1 MNKEIFYNEKGEIV
15 DYSIYESN
23 EIKIVK
29 QFIKKKDCVLE
40 LGARYG
46 GVSCAINNI
55 LTEDYK
61 EKQYSVEPDERVWEA
76 LEKNK
81 NNHNCKFNIIKGTI
95 SKDKMKIIKNSRKF
109 NDNNDWATYTEI
121 DKSSNIQNYDLP
133 SCRFNV
139 LVADCEGFL
148 ETFYNENKELFDEL
162 RLIIVEKDRP
172 EYCNY
177 EYLENE
183 FLSMGFQKVYSL
195 RDFQVVY
202 QRVITKRLPKIF
214 YINLDERK
222 DRRDHMEK
230 ILEGYDYERIPAI
243 KHEDGY
249 IGCAL
254 SHKFCVQLAIGYK
267 YDSVI
272 ILEDDFMF
280 YNDNNFDNIK
290 LPQQA
295 EDYDIFLLC
304 NRIKEHDKIDNNF
317 VKVKECSWTS
327 GHILKKTIYND
338 LIDNLEQGIKDRELN
353 GKKHKNNLDVYWNKL
368 WEKYKC
374 ITHNYLFATQKDGY
388 SDIINE
394 KINRRL
400 DQSYESKFS

>member
-1 MNKEIFYNEKGEIV
+1 MTELCKLAEKYYVDKCPKYNHYYTPEYHKILKDKKYSSMLEIGIGYPELMCKWTNENYKSGASLFMWR
-15 DYSIYESN
+15 DYFKDCIIHGADIKQFNITEN
-23 EIKIVK
+23 NIKIHQCDQSK
-29 QFIKKKDCVLE
+29 TDSLE
-40 LGARYG
+40 NMM
-46 GVSCAINNI
+46 NNI
-55 LTEDYK
+55 GTVDFIIDDGSHILEHQILTFKTLNKYCNDIYIIEDIK
-61 EKQYSVEPDERVWEA
+61 PENLQTICG
-76 LEKNK
+76 LTNK
-81 NNHNCKFNIIKGTI
+81 NWICRSYKHGKDHQGFVAFIRCRNI
-95 SKDKMKIIKNSRKF
+95 
-109 NDNNDWATYTEI
+109 
-121 DKSSNIQNYDLP
+121 
-133 SCRFNV
+133 
-139 LVADCEGFL
+139 
-148 ETFYNENKELFDEL
+148 
-162 RLIIVEKDRP
+162 
-172 EYCNY
+172 
-177 EYLENE
+177 
-183 FLSMGFQKVYSL
+183 
-195 RDFQVVY
+195 
-202 QRVITKRLPKIF
+202 PKIF

-327 GHILKKTIYND
+327 GHILKKSIYND

-353 GKKHKNNLDVYWNKL
+353 GKKHQNNLDIYWNKL